1 MKKTVDLGEM
11 PKDMGGTLPTPAQ
24 EEGKPYFPT
33 LYISGKRVEDM
44 PAEGTATITYKLK
57 RSTTEYGE
65 DGKSSVDIEVQDIS
79 YEPVDPTSL
88 EIEED
93 MDMRDEPGEVAE
105 VETKEVE
112 EEEIPVKKPIKGLSF
127 GKKAKI
133 DSSKGTK

>member
-11 PKDMGGTLPTPAQ
+11 PKDMAERMPSPEKTDKA
-24 EEGKPYFPT
+24 YFPT

-57 RSTTEYGE
+57 RSTKDYSG
-65 DGKSSVDIEVQDIS
+65 DGNDSVDIEVQDIS
-79 YEPVDPTSL
+79 YDPVDATSL

-93 MDMRDEPGEVAE
+93 MDMRDEPGEKAE
-105 VETKEVE
+105 VETEE
-112 EEEIPVKKPIKGLSF
+112 TEEEIPLKKPFKGFTL

-133 DSSKGTK
+133 DSSKGAK